1 MVINRL
7 ENFKFRQ
14 YLSNVISRLIYMV
27 IEINL
32 FIFSEM
38 NIVVPK
44 PSGKLGRVYCGCC
57 EAYPGIPT
65 GDREWTV
72 AIAMSEASRLP
83 RYLGS

>member
-1 MVINRL
+1 
-7 ENFKFRQ
+7 
-14 YLSNVISRLIYMV
+14 MV

-65 GDREWTV
+65 GDRE
-72 AIAMSEASRLP
+72 
-83 RYLGS
+83 